1 MTRVLIV
8 DDREDNLYYL
18 TALLGAQGCEVE
30 AARHG
35 AEALVMARK
44 ALPDVVIS
52 DLLMPVMDGY
62 TLLRHWKS
70 DDRLKHV
77 PFIVYTATYT
87 EPEDE
92 QLALNL
98 GADAFILKPAEPEAF
113 VLRLRQV
120 LATASALVPT
130 IPEKPS
136 GDDQNLFREYSEI
149 LIRKLE
155 AKTMQLEEANQTL
168 QKDIAARELVQAALR
183 ESEAKFRLLTEE
195 ASERAAV
202 LDALFDSVP
211 DVVTHVGLDGR
222 IQHINRVRAPVNRA
236 DLVGGSWLS
245 VDAAVWDSK
254 EHRDAM
260 KRAFD
265 LVVETGKPA
274 SFELSIPG
282 VGGGTTVV
290 WNTIGPVVREGRTT
304 GVVVVAR
311 DITERK
317 QTEAQLIVSDRMAS
331 VGTLAAGVAHE
342 INNPLS
348 CVTAN
353 LALATQELET
363 LARLYPVPND
373 LMDEIR
379 DARDGAERVRM
390 IVRDLKIFS
399 RGDEV
404 NVGPVNVE
412 DVLESTLRMAWN
424 EVRHRARLTKTYG
437 KVPPVNATESRLGQV
452 LLNLIVNAAQAI
464 PEGNYQR
471 NEIHVDTR
479 VAPDGGHV
487 VVSISDTGSGIPPDV
502 QLRLFTPF
510 VTTKPVGVGTGLGL
524 SICHRIVTS
533 LGGKIGFTSEVGKG
547 TTFRLTLPV
556 ANLDVAAE
564 SAVSNR
570 VDPAGRRARVL
581 VIDDDV
587 AIAGAIKR
595 LLSSDHEV
603 STVQGAK
610 MAMDLFSAGNR
621 FDVVLCDLMMP
632 QVTGM
637 DLHAWL
643 LGLDRQQASRMVFIT
658 GGAFTPTARA
668 FLDGVTNQRVEK
680 PFEVQG
686 LRALVNGFAP

>member
-1 MTRVLIV
+1 MTRVLLV

-18 TALLGAQGCEVE
+18 TALLGTQGCDVE

-35 AEALVMARK
+35 AEALVKARK
-44 ALPDVVIS
+44 APPDVVIS

-113 VLRLRQV
+113 VRRLRQV
-120 LATASALVPT
+120 LASASALVPT
-130 IPEKPS
+130 LPAKPS
-136 GDDQNLFREYSEI
+136 GDDQGLFREYSEI

-155 AKTMQLEEANQTL
+155 AKTLQLEESNQTL
-168 QKDIAARELVQAALR
+168 QKDIAARELVEAALR

-202 LDALFDSVP
+202 LDALFSSVP

-222 IQHINRVRAPVNRA
+222 IQHINRVRTPLDRGE
-236 DLVGGSWLS
+236 LVDGSWMS
-245 VDAAVWDSK
+245 ADSGWAST

-265 LVVETGKPA
+265 SVVETGKPA
-274 SFELSIPG
+274 SLELNTPG
-282 VGGGTTVV
+282 VNGSTTVV
-290 WNTIGPVVREGRTT
+290 WNTIGPVVRNKKTT

-363 LARLYPVPND
+363 LARMYPVSGD

-399 RGDEV
+399 RGDEAK
-404 NVGPVNVE
+404 VGPVNVE

-424 EVRHRARLTKTYG
+424 EVRHRARLTKNYG
-437 KVPPVNATESRLGQV
+437 KVPPVKANESRLGQV

-471 NEIHVDTR
+471 NEVHVETR
-479 VAPDGGHV
+479 IDAENRRVIV
-487 VVSISDTGSGIPPDV
+487 CISDTGSGIPPEV
-502 QLRLFTPF
+502 QRRLFTPF
-510 VTTKPVGVGTGLGL
+510 VTTKAVGVGTGLGL
-524 SICHRIVTS
+524 SICHRIVNS
-533 LGGKIGFTSEVGKG
+533 LGGTIDFTSEVGKG
-547 TTFRLTLPV
+547 TTFRVALPM
-556 ANLDVAAE
+556 ANLDVAIE
-564 SAVSNR
+564 SAPVGALG
-570 VDPAGRRARVL
+570 PANRRARVL

-603 STVQGAK
+603 RVVQGAK
-610 MAMDLFSAGNR
+610 LAMELFVAGDR
-621 FDVVLCDLMMP
+621 FDVILCDLMMP

-637 DLHAWL
+637 DLYAWL
-643 LGLDRQQASRMVFIT
+643 FRLDRQQVARIVFMT

-668 FLDGVTNQRVEK
+668 FLDGVTNQRIEK

-686 LRALVNGFAP
+686 LRALVNGFAT